1 MWEAEVQ
8 RCVTDVATAAVKPSG
23 KNEQERR
30 PRPSVAEPTQIFRN
44 CSAARVKLLRQPPG
58 QERVVCALWAAGG
71 LSEVKRSRRVKPF

>member
-8 RCVTDVATAAVKPSG
+8 RCVTDVAAAVKPSC

-30 PRPSVAEPTQIFRN
+30 PRPSVAEPTEILETVPPRVSNFYVNRRGK
-44 CSAARVKLLRQPPG
+44 SALCV
-58 QERVVCALWAAGG
+58 LWAAGG